1 MTGHW
6 WWKALA
12 AVAAGTAVGSAGP
25 HGAAGAQG
33 AGCPAETLAVV
44 GGRRDGEAVRAIAQ
58 RLMDALA
65 PGDTAVWARVL
76 DDDGVF
82 IDEEANVRAKRA
94 VLAEL
99 HALPAGFS
107 GVICVTAPR
116 AIVRGDVA
124 LLTYDAME
132 TETVYGQV
140 LHTRYHTTDTYVRR
154 GAEWRLLGSQIGVL
168 PSEHTPVAG
177 RPAVYGDY
185 VGRYALAPGVEYTV
199 TREGDRLFGQRPG
212 RPREELLPLGDDRF
226 FRTGARR
233 GERIFRRDEAGRV
246 DAMVDRRD
254 NNDLIW
260 PRIP

>member
-1 MTGHW
+1 
-6 WWKALA
+6 
-12 AVAAGTAVGSAGP
+12 
-25 HGAAGAQG
+25 
-33 AGCPAETLAVV
+33 
-44 GGRRDGEAVRAIAQ
+44 
-58 RLMDALA
+58 MDAIA

-76 DDDGVF
+76 DDDGMF
-82 IDEEANVRAKRA
+82 IDEEANVRGKRA

-107 GVICVTAPR
+107 GFICVTAPR

-132 TETVYGQV
+132 TETVYKQV

-154 GAEWRLLGSQIGVL
+154 GGEWRLLGSHTAVL
-168 PSEHTPVAG
+168 PSEHRAVAA
-177 RPAVYGDY
+177 RPAVYDEY
-185 VGRYALAPGVEYTV
+185 AGRYALAPGVEYAV

-233 GERIFRRDEAGRV
+233 GERIFRRDAAGRV

-260 PRIP
+260 RRIP